1 MSRKISKVIIENF
14 QSHANTTVDFK
25 DFNGIVGPSDN
36 GKTAI
41 IRAMIWALYNTP
53 SGDSFI
59 KKGENKCQVT
69 ILFDDGSSLVKTR
82 TPKTHSY
89 DLYSPGSE
97 PIHLEAFGTGPV
109 DDVVLFHRMGFVDF
123 LGEKQSLNVCK
134 QLDSPFF
141 LGESPVT
148 KAIIIGKLGNTE
160 VIDKAIKNNAS
171 ELREVKSQEKIY
183 KTQLKEVNQELKELK
198 NLDKIEKSIEFAKV
212 KLDKVKIL
220 ESKTMNIINISEK
233 LKTKMKQISE
243 LESLIIPEDEVNEVI
258 KTLDELIKLENKLSN
273 IKSISKKIKENEKRI
288 DSLKHLCNVDTDVI
302 SDVIKSLDES
312 LDEIRLLNSKKK
324 IKNKLETLEN
334 NLINIKELANKFED
348 ASVIIEHLD
357 DAIALSKIKMSI
369 LSVKDKLDM
378 ANQRKTKGEVIINQL
393 NRDYLTAVDNY
404 KSALKESDRCPI
416 CMSSISNDKL
426 ENVEKYI

>member
-25 DFNGIVGPSDN
+25 DFNGIIGPSDN

-41 IRAMIWALYNTP
+41 IRAIIWTLYNTP

-69 ILFDDGSSLVKTR
+69 ILFNDGSSIVKTR
-82 TPKTHSY
+82 TPKVHSY

-109 DDVVLFHRMGFVDF
+109 EDVVLFHRMGFIDF
-123 LGEKQSLNVCK
+123 LGEKQSLNICK

-171 ELREVKSQEKIY
+171 EMREVKSQEKVY
-183 KTQLKEVNQELKELK
+183 KSQLKEVNSELKELK
-198 NLDKIEKSIEFAKV
+198 NLDKMEKSLEYAKI

-220 ESKTMNIINISEK
+220 ESKTANIINISEK
-233 LKTKMKQISE
+233 MKSKMEQISK
-243 LESLIIPEDEVNEVI
+243 LESLIVPEEDINQVI
-258 KTLDELIKLENKLSN
+258 QTLDDLIKLENKLSN
-273 IKSISKKIKENEKRI
+273 IKSVSKKIKEEERRI
-288 DSLKHLCNVDTDVI
+288 ESLKKYCNVDIDAI
-302 SDVIKSLDES
+302 SDIIKSLDNS
-312 LDEIRLLNSKKK
+312 LEEIRMLNSKKR
-324 IKNKLETLEN
+324 IKNKIDTLES
-334 NLINIKELANKFED
+334 NLISIKELASKFD
-348 ASVIIEHLD
+348 DTSTILEHLD
-357 DAIALSKIKMSI
+357 DAIALSKIKKSI
-369 LSVKDKLDM
+369 LTVKEKLDL
-378 ANQRKTKGEVIINQL
+378 ANQRKAKGETIINQL
-393 NRDYLTAVDNY
+393 NKDYMIALENY
-404 KSALKESDRCPI
+404 KSALKENDKCPI
-416 CMSSISNDKL
+416 CMSHISNDKL
-426 ENVEKYI
+426 EDIEKYI